1 VGGHMDFDLGLGHT
15 SNADSN
21 CNNEVQS
28 LTRRNNLI
36 KDEIAATAERIA
48 GLKAIAGKEEFLA
61 IPTSFVSNP
70 APIIIV
76 SLRPDLRLREANES
90 FSQLSGLG
98 AAALNFGDDV
108 LQLFASPSRTKV
120 EAALHKLSEAGKVE
134 PFEAELAGGD
144 GNPRPV
150 FVCPTKMGPT
160 DNDCFVFFF
169 DMSKRKAVQKEL
181 AIKQSNLAALAEA
194 IPSLIWVSGADGLI
208 TYANEQFRTYSGI
221 ELEPGKTSFN
231 WRELLPGEDRKNFS
245 GTTFSVG
252 QSYAD
257 FQSEVRLRRAD
268 GSYLWHLLKVV
279 PFFSSGGVSMNW
291 LIIATEIDDQK
302 RLADSL
308 LVAEEQLRV
317 IADAMPQ
324 IVWTANAQGLVDF
337 LNHRWFEYTGLTGEQ
352 SLHGGWRL
360 LIHSEDLP
368 KYEESWRKAV
378 KAAEP
383 FEVEFRLKRVLGLGG
398 RKNSLSAFR
407 AKTSTTKVEP
417 RRDYLWHLCRA
428 VPLKTPQGLVVRWFG
443 TWTEI
448 DEHKAK
454 N

>member
-1 VGGHMDFDLGLGHT
+1 M
-15 SNADSN
+15 
-21 CNNEVQS
+21 QS
-28 LTRRNNLI
+28 LSRRNSLI
-36 KDEIAATAERIA
+36 KDEIAAVAERIA

-76 SLRPDLRLREANES
+76 STDLRLREANES
-90 FSQLSGLG
+90 FSQLSGLD
-98 AAALNFGDDV
+98 ADALKFGDDA
-108 LQLFASPSRTKV
+108 LQLFAPQSRQKV
-120 EAALHKLSEAGKVE
+120 ESALRKLSESGKVE
-134 PFEAELAGGD
+134 PFESELACGD
-144 GNPRPV
+144 GSERAV

-160 DNDCFVFFF
+160 DNDCFIFFF
-169 DMSKRKAVQKEL
+169 DMAKRKVMQKEL
-181 AIKQSNLAALAEA
+181 AIKQSNLSALAEA
-194 IPSLIWVSGADGLI
+194 IPSLIWVAGADGLV
-208 TYANEQFRTYSGI
+208 TYANEQFRKYADM
-221 ELEPGKTSFN
+221 EPEKSSFN

-257 FQSEVRLRRAD
+257 FQSEVRLRSAD
-268 GSYLWHLLKVV
+268 GTYLWHLLKLV

-302 RLADSL
+302 KLADSL

-337 LNHRWFEYTGLTGEQ
+337 LNDRWFEYTGLTGEQ

-378 KAAEP
+378 KASEP

-398 RKNSLSAFR
+398 RRNSQAAFR